1 MAKISYDTTTFG
13 GTMVAEFVDSVIKAK
28 DAGQRIASL
37 LKETTVDGAATT
49 NIAIGGS
56 QETVFR
62 VESGQGGNFYNA
74 LVQASIGIITVLN
87 TIDDDKLAD
96 LDMGG

>member
-1 MAKISYDTTTFG
+1 MAKISYNTSLFG
-13 GTMVAEFVDSVIKAK
+13 GTMVAEFVDAVIKAK
-28 DAGQRIASL
+28 DAGQRLSSI

-56 QETVFR
+56 QEAVFG

-74 LVQASIGIITVLN
+74 LVQASVGIITVLN
-87 TIDDDKLAD
+87 TVDDDKLAN
-96 LDMGG
+96 LDMG